1 MAKKNEKNDIGKM
14 TFEQAIDSLTGIVD
28 GIETGQMPL
37 AESIEN
43 YEKGMRLI
51 KHCRGILKTAE
62 KKIEKIAAEQ
72 PEPTDPAEQDD
83 QDE

>member
-1 MAKKNEKNDIGKM
+1 MAKKNEKTDITKM

-28 GIETGQMPL
+28 GIETGRMPL

-43 YEKGMRLI
+43 YEKGMQLI
-51 KHCRGILKTAE
+51 KHCRGILQTAE

-72 PEPTDPAEQDD
+72 TEQDG
-83 QDE
+83 

>member
-1 MAKKNEKNDIGKM
+1 MAKQKNDIGKM

-43 YEKGMRLI
+43 YEKGMQLI
-51 KHCRGILKTAE
+51 KHCRGILQTAE
-62 KKIEKIAAEQ
+62 KKIEKIAAE
-72 PEPTDPAEQDD
+72 PTEPTEKN
-83 QDE
+83 

>member
-1 MAKKNEKNDIGKM
+1 MAKQKNDIGKM

-28 GIETGQMPL
+28 GIEAGRMPL

-51 KHCRGILKTAE
+51 KHCRGILQTAE
-62 KKIEKIAAEQ
+62 KKIEKIAADPTEQ
-72 PEPTDPAEQDD
+72 N
-83 QDE
+83 

>member
-1 MAKKNEKNDIGKM
+1 MEGRTDMAKKKTDITKM

-37 AESIEN
+37 AESIQN

-51 KHCRGILKTAE
+51 KHCRGILQTAE

-72 PEPTDPAEQDD
+72 TEQKNA
-83 QDE
+83 

>member
-1 MAKKNEKNDIGKM
+1 MAKQKNDIAKM

-28 GIETGQMPL
+28 DIEAGRMPL

-72 PEPTDPAEQDD
+72 PEPED
-83 QDE
+83 QKE

>member
-1 MAKKNEKNDIGKM
+1 MAKQKNDISEM

-28 GIETGQMPL
+28 GIETGRMPL

-51 KHCRGILKTAE
+51 KHCRGILKAAE

-72 PEPTDPAEQDD
+72 PEPAE
-83 QDE
+83 DE

>member
-1 MAKKNEKNDIGKM
+1 MAKQKNDISEM

-51 KHCRGILKTAE
+51 NHCRGILKTAE

-72 PEPTDPAEQDD
+72 PEPTDPADQDD
-83 QDE
+83 QD

>member
-1 MAKKNEKNDIGKM
+1 MAKKKTDITKM

-37 AESIEN
+37 AESIQN
-43 YEKGMRLI
+43 YEKGMQLI
-51 KHCRGILKTAE
+51 KHCRGILQTAE

-72 PEPTDPAEQDD
+72 TEQKNA
-83 QDE
+83 

>member
-1 MAKKNEKNDIGKM
+1 MEGRTDMAKKSEKNDIAKM

-43 YEKGMRLI
+43 YERGMRLI
-51 KHCRGILKTAE
+51 KHCRGLLQTAE

-72 PEPTDPAEQDD
+72 PKQTEQN
-83 QDE
+83 

>member
-1 MAKKNEKNDIGKM
+1 MAKKNEKTDITKM

-51 KHCRGILKTAE
+51 KHCRGILQTA
-62 KKIEKIAAEQ
+62 
-72 PEPTDPAEQDD
+72 
-83 QDE
+83 

>member
-1 MAKKNEKNDIGKM
+1 MAKQKNDIAKM

-43 YEKGMRLI
+43 YERGMRLI
-51 KHCRGILKTAE
+51 KHCRGLLQTAE
-62 KKIEKIAAEQ
+62 KKIENRNSHAYTRKGGYR
-72 PEPTDPAEQDD
+72 TFTHSRR
-83 QDE
+83 